1 MSFFS
6 KLFNSGE
13 LVKEVGGV
21 VDNLTTTKEEKLEA
35 KRKLK
40 EVLLDYEK
48 SMQKEVTSRWLSDN
62 NGGLLTKNIR
72 PLALAF
78 LTFMFVI
85 ISIFSGN
92 IGKFQIQEEFI
103 PVYQT
108 LLIVIYTAYFGGRS
122 FEKINNGKKINYIIQ
137 TKKIHL

>member
-1 MSFFS
+1 MSIFNKIFS
-6 KLFNSGE
+6 SGATE

-40 EVLLDYEK
+40 EDVLDNEK

-92 IGKFQIQEEFI
+92 LGQFQIQEEFI

-122 FEKINNGKKINYIIQ
+122 FEKINNGKK
-137 TKKIHL
+137 

>member
-1 MSFFS
+1 MSIFS
-6 KLFNSGE
+6 KIFSNGAKE

-35 KRKLK
+35 KRKIK
-40 EVLLDYEK
+40 EVLLDYEN

-92 IGKFQIQEEFI
+92 IGQFQIQKAFI

-122 FEKINNGKKINYIIQ
+122 FEKINNGKK
-137 TKKIHL
+137 

>member
-1 MSFFS
+1 MSIFS
-6 KLFNSGE
+6 KIFSSGATE

-40 EVLLDYEK
+40 EVLLDYEN

-85 ISIFSGN
+85 ISIFSEN
-92 IGKFQIQEEFI
+92 IGQFKIQEEFI

-122 FEKINNGKKINYIIQ
+122 FEKINNGKK
-137 TKKIHL
+137 

>member
-1 MSFFS
+1 MGILN

-13 LVKEVGGV
+13 LVKEVGNTI
-21 VDNLTTTKEEKLEA
+21 DKLTTSDQERLQAKKEI
-35 KRKLK
+35 K

-48 SMQKEVTSRWLSDN
+48 SMQEQVTSRWLSDN

-72 PLALAF
+72 PIALAF

-85 ISIFSGN
+85 ISVLSGN
-92 IGKFQIQEEFI
+92 IGTFEIQEEFV

-122 FEKINNGKKINYIIQ
+122 FEKIKNKRND
-137 TKKIHL
+137 

>member
-1 MSFFS
+1 MGILN

-13 LVKEVGGV
+13 LVKEVGNTI
-21 VDNLTTTKEEKLEA
+21 DKLTTSDQERLQAKKEI
-35 KRKLK
+35 K

-48 SMQKEVTSRWLSDN
+48 SMQEQVTSRWLSDN

-72 PLALAF
+72 PIALAF

-85 ISIFSGN
+85 ISVFSGN
-92 IGKFQIQEEFI
+92 IGTFEIQEEFV

-108 LLIVIYTAYFGGRS
+108 LLL
-122 FEKINNGKKINYIIQ
+122 E
-137 TKKIHL
+137 L

>member
-1 MSFFS
+1 MTFFK

-13 LVKEVGGV
+13 LVKEVGSV

-62 NGGLLTKNIR
+62 NGSLLTKNIR

-92 IGKFQIQEEFI
+92 IGQFKIQKEFI

-122 FEKINNGKKINYIIQ
+122 FEKINNEKK
-137 TKKIHL
+137 

>member
-1 MSFFS
+1 MGILN

-13 LVKEVGGV
+13 LVKEVGNTI
-21 VDNLTTTKEEKLEA
+21 DKLTTTDQERLQAKKEI
-35 KRKLK
+35 K

-48 SMQKEVTSRWLSDN
+48 SMQEQVTSRWLSDN
-62 NGGLLTKNIR
+62 NGSLLTKNIR
-72 PLALAF
+72 PIALAF

-85 ISIFSGN
+85 ISFFSGN
-92 IGKFQIQEEFI
+92 IGTFEIQNEFI

-122 FEKINNGKKINYIIQ
+122 FEKIKNKRND
-137 TKKIHL
+137 

>member
-1 MSFFS
+1 MGFFN

-13 LVKEVGGV
+13 LVKEVGNTI
-21 VDNLTTTKEEKLEA
+21 DKLTTSDQERLQAKKEI
-35 KRKLK
+35 K

-48 SMQKEVTSRWLSDN
+48 SMQEQVTSRWLSDN
-62 NGGLLTKNIR
+62 NGSLLTKNIR
-72 PLALAF
+72 PIALAF

-85 ISIFSGN
+85 ISVFSGN
-92 IGKFQIQEEFI
+92 IGTFEIQEEFV

-122 FEKINNGKKINYIIQ
+122 FEKIKNKRND
-137 TKKIHL
+137 